1 MGNALSAGQWLVGRW
16 DNKPAVAGQPLA
28 AWWPRWTCIKSTPG
42 YFRDGIRQ
50 LGRQIFALYT
60 EIPIEDIRVMSTLI
74 QPEQDVGRMLEWI
87 VVNGVRDLKAELD
100 FEASL
105 PGYCAEMQI
114 WSAQGFQFMAV
125 KDFAGYYIY
134 AWPTGSRAA
143 VNCGCIEQS
152 SLPRE

>member
-1 MGNALSAGQWLVGRW
+1 
-16 DNKPAVAGQPLA
+16 
-28 AWWPRWTCIKSTPG
+28 
-42 YFRDGIRQ
+42 
-50 LGRQIFALYT
+50 
-60 EIPIEDIRVMSTLI
+60 MSTLI

-87 VVNGVRDLKAELD
+87 VVNGVRDLKAEMD

-105 PGYCAEMQI
+105 LGYCAEMQI

-134 AWPTGSRAA
+134 AWPKGSRAA
-143 VNCGCIEQS
+143 VDSGCVAQS